1 MILTTPL
8 DEPTTITLTNSL
20 PDFGSVVVLISTLG
34 RLVLVSVKKL
44 VGI

>member
-8 DEPTTITLTNSL
+8 AEPTTITLTNSR
-20 PDFGSVVVLISTLG
+20 PEFGSVAVFISTVG
-34 RLVLVSVKKL
+34 KLVLVSVKKL